1 MNSKYRL
8 IDINLKQASHF
19 IILSEDHISKITG
32 TNAIKRR
39 NYVDDIKCIAKLSLN
54 TKWMASLTIFRFYLK
69 FYRKSQLVLHYRMF
83 YTNHT
88 FL

>member
-39 NYVDDIKCIAKLSLN
+39 NYVDDIKYIAKLSLN
-54 TKWMASLTIFRFYLK
+54 TKWMAYLTIKNFHLGKLLILITLIINKTWTTAYD
-69 FYRKSQLVLHYRMF
+69 
-83 YTNHT
+83 
-88 FL
+88 

>member
-19 IILSEDHISKITG
+19 IILSEDRISKITG
-32 TNAIKRR
+32 TNAIKRKK
-39 NYVDDIKCIAKLSLN
+39 YVDDIKFITKLSLN
-54 TKWMASLTIFRFYLK
+54 TKWMASITIYLK